1 MRTFGELESRIMDV
15 VWSAESPLSVQDVA
29 DQVDGAP
36 AYTTVITVIERLR
49 AKGWVQRHREGR
61 AFRYQATGSRGQYTA
76 QLMGQ
81 LLQDSRD
88 RPGALLSF
96 AGQLDPTDAQALRD
110 ALDRAGPDPVRGDD
124 AGLGSTDDRPDE

>member
-15 VWSAESPLSVQDVA
+15 VWSAERPLSVQDVA
-29 DQVDGAP
+29 DQVDGSP

-61 AFRYQATGSRGQYTA
+61 AFRYQATSSRGQYTA
-76 QLMGQ
+76 RLMGQ
-81 LLQDSRD
+81 LLHDSRD

-96 AGQLDPTDAQALRD
+96 AGQLDPADAQALRD
-110 ALDRAGPDPVRGDD
+110 ALDRAGSDAARDDD
-124 AGLGSTDDRPDE
+124 AGLVADDRPDQ

>member
-29 DQVDGAP
+29 DQVEGAP

-49 AKGWVQRHREGR
+49 AKGWVRRHREGR

-88 RPGALLSF
+88 RPGALLGF
-96 AGQLDPTDAQALRD
+96 AGQLDPADAQALRD

-124 AGLGSTDDRPDE
+124 AGLGSPDDRPDE

>member
-1 MRTFGELESRIMDV
+1 MDV
-15 VWSAESPLSVQDVA
+15 VWSAERPLSVQDVA
-29 DQVDGAP
+29 DQVDGSP

-49 AKGWVQRHREGR
+49 AKGWVERRREGR
-61 AFRYQATGSRGQYTA
+61 AYRYQATSSRGQYTA

-96 AGQLDPTDAQALRD
+96 AGQLDPADAQALRD
-110 ALDRAGPDPVRGDD
+110 ALDPAGSDPARGVDAGPG
-124 AGLGSTDDRPDE
+124 TDDRPDE